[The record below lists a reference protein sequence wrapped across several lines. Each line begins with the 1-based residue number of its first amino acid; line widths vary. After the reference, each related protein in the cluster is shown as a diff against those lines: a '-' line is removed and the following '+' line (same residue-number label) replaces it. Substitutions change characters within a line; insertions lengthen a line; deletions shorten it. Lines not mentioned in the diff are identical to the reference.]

1 MSEWTEI
8 IDGLTDHLTLLK
20 ELGERTVSL
29 DPEVLRALGPRNASG
44 RARAA
49 ARRDSPAAR
58 VL

>member
-29 DPEVLRALGPRNASG
+29 DPEVLRALGPQR
-44 RARAA
+44 
-49 ARRDSPAAR
+49 
-58 VL
+58 